1 MDAAKEISRDLLAK
15 AINES
20 HDGITIADAQE
31 DGQPI
36 IYANA
41 GFEQMTG
48 YAAAEVIG
56 KSYRFLQGDDTGQ
69 PEIGT
74 IRNALSRGE
83 GCLVTLRNYRKDGTM
98 FWNELSISPVHNAD
112 GKLTHYI
119 GIQKDVTARVL
130 LEQNL
135 HQTGLDLTTL
145 NRQLNTLVYTDPLI
159 GISNRRRFDEEF
171 AKFFSAA
178 QRTHSELSVLMIDL
192 DRFKLFNQ
200 RYGESAGDECL
211 HIVGGCIAKSFS
223 RTSDCAARYGGAQF
237 SVVSLGVNIE
247 DLQHHAQQLCAK
259 VRALNIPHGDSPHGI
274 VTISVGGVS
283 RVPYRDTST
292 DELIKL
298 AEVALYDSKH
308 HGRDQVR
315 IVN

>member
-1 MDAAKEISRDLLAK
+1 MDADREISRDLLAK

-20 HDGITIADAQE
+20 HDGITIADARV

-56 KSYRFLQGDDTGQ
+56 KSYRFLQGDDTSQ
-69 PEIGT
+69 PEIET
-74 IRNALSRGE
+74 IRNAVLRGE
-83 GCLVTLRNYRKDGTM
+83 GCLVILRNYRKDGTM
-98 FWNELSISPVHNAD
+98 FWNELSISPVRDAD

-119 GIQKDVTARVL
+119 GIQKDVTARIL
-130 LEQNL
+130 LDQHL
-135 HQTGLDLTTL
+135 HQTGIDLTTL
-145 NRQLNTLVYTDPLI
+145 NRQLNALVYTDPLI
-159 GISNRRRFDEEF
+159 GISNRRRFDEAF
-171 AKFFSAA
+171 ANFFSTA
-178 QRTHSELSVLMIDL
+178 QRTHTELSVLMIDL
-192 DRFKLFNQ
+192 DQFKLFNQ

-211 HIVGGCIAKSFS
+211 RIVGDCISKSFS
-223 RTSDCAARYGGAQF
+223 RSSDCAARYGGALF

-247 DLQHHAQQLCAK
+247 DLQRHAQQLCAK
-259 VRALNIPHGDSPHGI
+259 VRALGIPHGDSPHGI

-283 RVPYRDTST
+283 RVPNRDTSA

-298 AEVALYDSKH
+298 AEMTLYDSKH
-308 HGRDQVR
+308 HGRDQVH
-315 IVN
+315 IVS

>member
-1 MDAAKEISRDLLAK
+1 MDVVGQISHDLLAK

-20 HDGITIADAQE
+20 RDGITIADARE
-31 DGQPI
+31 EGQPI
-36 IYANA
+36 IYANT

-56 KSYRFLQGDDTGQ
+56 KNYRFLQGNDTAQ
-69 PEIGT
+69 PEIET
-74 IRNALSRGE
+74 IHNALARGE
-83 GCLVTLRNYRKDGTM
+83 GCMVILRNYRKDGTM
-98 FWNELSISPVHNAD
+98 FRNELSISPVHNAD

-119 GIQKDVTARVL
+119 GIQKDVTARVP
-130 LEQNL
+130 LEQHL
-135 HQTGLDLTTL
+135 HQTGLDLVML
-145 NRQLNTLVYTDPLI
+145 NKQLNTLVYTDPLI

-171 AKFFSAA
+171 ASLFSTA

-192 DRFKLFNQ
+192 DRFKLFNR

-211 HIVGGCIAKSFS
+211 RIVGECIAKSFS
-223 RTSDCAARYGGAQF
+223 RSSDCAARYGGAQF
-237 SVVSLGVNIE
+237 SVVSLGASNK

-259 VRALNIPHGDSPHGI
+259 VRALSIPHGDSPCGV

-283 RVPYRDTST
+283 RVPYRDTSP

-298 AEVALYDSKH
+298 AEVALYDAKH
-308 HGRDQVR
+308 HGRDQVH

>member
-20 HDGITIADAQE
+20 HDGITIADARM

-48 YAAAEVIG
+48 YTATEVIG
-56 KSYRFLQGDDTGQ
+56 KSYRFLQGTDTSQ
-69 PEIGT
+69 PEIET
-74 IRNALSRGE
+74 IRNAIRRGA
-83 GCLVTLRNYRKDGTM
+83 GCLVTLRNYRKDGTL
-98 FWNELSISPVHNAD
+98 FWNELSISPVRDAD
-112 GKLTHYI
+112 GNPTHYI

-130 LEQNL
+130 LEQHL
-135 HQTGLDLTTL
+135 HQTGIDLTTL

-159 GISNRRRFDEEF
+159 GISNRRRFDEVF
-171 AKFFSAA
+171 TNFFSTA
-178 QRTHSELSVLMIDL
+178 QRTHTELSVLMIDL

-211 HIVGGCIAKSFS
+211 RIVGDCIAKSFS
-223 RTSDCAARYGGAQF
+223 RSSDCAARYGGAQF
-237 SVVSLGVNIE
+237 SVVSLGTSIE
-247 DLQHHAQQLCAK
+247 DLQYHAQQLCAK
-259 VRALNIPHGDSPHGI
+259 VRVLSIPHGDSPHGI

-283 RVPYRDTST
+283 RVPYRDTSA

-298 AEVALYDSKH
+298 AEVALYDAKR
-308 HGRDQVR
+308 HGRDQVH